1 MSGALATMKLAK
13 WGVWLRDHRGA
24 VRRLQWLVVV
34 VYAVLIVGPACLPL
48 PDETAHALTH
58 LTVFAQFAFWGVW
71 WPFVLLSMVL
81 LGRTWCGVLC
91 PEGTLTEWAS
101 AHGRNAAIPR
111 WMRWG
116 GWPFLAFVLT
126 TVYGQMVSVYQYPGA
141 ALLVLGGSTVAA
153 MVVGYLYGRE
163 KRVWC
168 KYLCPVNGVF
178 GLLAKLAPMH
188 YAVDAKAWRQAHGVI
203 PIAPAANAS
212 PPLNCAPLVAMRKME
227 GASDC
232 HMCGRCSGHRGAIAL
247 TPRSPHHEVVVL
259 GARLATGWQT
269 LLLLVG
275 ILGVALGAFQW
286 TVNPALGWLKQVIAE
301 WLIDRDILWPF
312 AENAPAWLLTHHP
325 ELRDVFS
332 WLDGALLLFYL
343 LLTPLCMAPALAA
356 PIALSARLLG
366 PWQRQRFY
374 HLCQALLPLAACSL
388 FLGLSSLTVQ
398 LLKAEGVALFWV
410 PAVRFG
416 LLLASS
422 AWSAYLAY
430 GVLGQYPP
438 AAGRHGRWR
447 RVTAWLVFLPAV
459 ALIDAVWYLMYV
471 VW

>member
-1 MSGALATMKLAK
+1 MSASIVVQREAIPRRLGE
-13 WGVWLRDHRGA
+13 WLRDHRRG
-24 VRRLQWLVVV
+24 VQRMQWLVVLL
-34 VYAVLIVGPACLPL
+34 YAVLIVVPACVPL
-48 PDETAHALTH
+48 PDETAHVFNH
-58 LTVFAQFAFWGVW
+58 ITVFAQFAFWGVW

-91 PEGTLTEWAS
+91 PEGSLSEWAS

-116 GWPFLAFVLT
+116 GWPFIAFVLT
-126 TVYGQMVSVYQYPGA
+126 TVYGQMISVYQYPGA
-141 ALLVLGGSTVAA
+141 ALLVLGGSTLAA

-178 GLLAKLAPMH
+178 GLLAKLAPLH
-188 YAVDAKAWRQAHGVI
+188 YAVDGEAWRSAHGQTKVI
-203 PIAPAANAS
+203 PIQA
-212 PPLNCAPLVAMRKME
+212 LNCAPLVAIRKME

-247 TPRSPHHEVVVL
+247 ERRSPNHEVVTL
-259 GARLATGWQT
+259 GAHLANGWQT
-269 LLLLVG
+269 VLLLVG

-286 TVNPALGWLKQVIAE
+286 TVNPLLGQSKQAIAE

-332 WLDGALLLFYL
+332 WLDGGLLLAYL
-343 LLTPLCMAPALAA
+343 LLTAVCMAPALAV
-356 PIALSARLLG
+356 PVALAVRCLG
-366 PWQRQRFY
+366 AWQRQRFY

-398 LLKAEGVALFWV
+398 LLKGEGVPLAWV
-410 PAVRFG
+410 PVVRAA
-416 LLLASS
+416 LLTLAS
-422 AWSAYLAY
+422 AWSVRL
-430 GVLGQYPP
+430 
-438 AAGRHGRWR
+438 AAGVCGHYAVGSRRWLA
-447 RVTAWLVFLPAV
+447 VLVFLPAV
-459 ALIDAVWYLMYV
+459 VVIDGVWYVMYAL
-471 VW
+471 W